1 MTKEG
6 AELKVT
12 DGIYLLEEAKGSFVY
27 LVLGDEPVLVDTG
40 MAGKG
45 PKIIEALARLGIH
58 SGDLAHIVLTHQ
70 DVDHIGNAKQLQMWS
85 GATMWAPEIEI
96 PFIHGERK
104 GPGIRKVISSLMRV
118 HHPSGVRPYEAGA
131 QIGGLEVIPAPGHTP
146 GHVCLRRGDVLL
158 AGDLVTT
165 RRGKLKPSP
174 GLLTWNKDE
183 LRKSMRAVGKLDFD
197 WVCPAH
203 GLPVRRG
210 NLWEAL
216 GV

>member
-1 MTKEG
+1 MQ
-6 AELKVT
+6 VT
-12 DGIYLLEEAKGSFVY
+12 SGIHLLEETKGSFVY
-27 LVLGDEPVLVDTG
+27 LILGDQPVLVDTG

-45 PKIIEALARLGIH
+45 QKIIEALGKLGIQ

-70 DVDHIGNAKQLQMWS
+70 DVDHIGNAKQLQQWS
-85 GATMWAPEIEI
+85 GATLWAPEIEI
-96 PFIHGERK
+96 PFIHGERR
-104 GPGIRKVISSLMRV
+104 GQGIRKLLSSLMRV
-118 HHPSGVRPYEAGA
+118 DRPTGVRPYEAGT

-146 GHVCLRRGDVLL
+146 GHVCLRRDDVLL

-174 GLLTWNKDE
+174 GLLTWSKDE
-183 LRKSMRAVGKLDFD
+183 LRNSMREVGKLDFD

-210 NLWEAL
+210 NLWETL